1 MINSSIKLNNYGL
14 FEFYELDEQQ
24 VILSF
29 LNSILTL
36 TRPASHKK
44 DTLKKITLSIIT
56 QLG

>member
-36 TRPASHKK
+36 TRPESHKR
-44 DTLKKITLSIIT
+44 DTFNKITLSTIT